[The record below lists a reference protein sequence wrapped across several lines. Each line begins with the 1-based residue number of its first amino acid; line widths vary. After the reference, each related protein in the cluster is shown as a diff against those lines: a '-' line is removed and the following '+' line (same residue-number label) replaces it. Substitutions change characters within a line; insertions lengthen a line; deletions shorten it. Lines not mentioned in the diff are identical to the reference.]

1 MKKTT
6 TTKNRFWLRAAALA
20 ALSPVMALAQTNV
33 GDTVTIYGFVKADV
47 EHVRASGGGAP
58 SLSMNRLS
66 NNLSVLGFRMKED
79 LGAGL
84 GVWAQ
89 IETNVRVDNGDGP
102 WGGRNTAIGLS
113 SASAGQIVMGQWEA
127 PLRFVSV
134 YAIDPFTAGIFASN
148 SIMGNGFATGA
159 NGVSPTSFDRRQPN
173 LLQYWSPNLSNFE
186 FRLAYAMPEE
196 KTEDKSPN
204 MWGGLVTYRNG
215 PLYAAWGYEQH
226 RSYFYKGSKD
236 DAHRI
241 GVAYS
246 FGPTRVRGSFERLS
260 YEPER
265 GQSLTRNAWQLAVSH
280 QFTPQ
285 HEVMASYVR
294 AQSPHGNT
302 KKALG
307 GIGIPGTDAGANQ
320 VSLGYTYHM
329 SKRTD
334 LWTAYTKITNGAT
347 SNYNLSA
354 NSIGGMKPGQDP
366 SGFGVGIT
374 HKF

>member
-6 TTKNRFWLRAAALA
+6 TTKNRFWLRPAALA

-196 KTEDKSPN
+196 AMDACIRQAIDAANAQGIIVCRRNVSTKSSWN
-204 MWGGLVTYRNG
+204 RRKWAN
-215 PLYAAWGYEQH
+215 A
-226 RSYFYKGSKD
+226 
-236 DAHRI
+236 
-241 GVAYS
+241 
-246 FGPTRVRGSFERLS
+246 LS
-260 YEPER
+260 
-265 GQSLTRNAWQLAVSH
+265 G
-280 QFTPQ
+280 
-285 HEVMASYVR
+285 
-294 AQSPHGNT
+294 
-302 KKALG
+302 
-307 GIGIPGTDAGANQ
+307 
-320 VSLGYTYHM
+320 
-329 SKRTD
+329 
-334 LWTAYTKITNGAT
+334 
-347 SNYNLSA
+347 
-354 NSIGGMKPGQDP
+354 
-366 SGFGVGIT
+366 
-374 HKF
+374 

>member
-6 TTKNRFWLRAAALA
+6 TTYNRFWLRAAALA

-215 PLYAAWGYEQH
+215 PLYE
-226 RSYFYKGSKD
+226 
-236 DAHRI
+236 
-241 GVAYS
+241 
-246 FGPTRVRGSFERLS
+246 
-260 YEPER
+260 
-265 GQSLTRNAWQLAVSH
+265 
-280 QFTPQ
+280 
-285 HEVMASYVR
+285 
-294 AQSPHGNT
+294 SPR
-302 KKALG
+302 K
-307 GIGIPGTDAGANQ
+307 
-320 VSLGYTYHM
+320 Y
-329 SKRTD
+329 
-334 LWTAYTKITNGAT
+334 
-347 SNYNLSA
+347 
-354 NSIGGMKPGQDP
+354 
-366 SGFGVGIT
+366 
-374 HKF
+374 